1 MLTELRDEFGR
12 EIRYLRVSVTDR
24 CNLNCVY
31 CRPEL
36 NHPELPASEILSF
49 EEIYEVVKTAVEMGV
64 DKVRLT
70 GGEPLRRRN
79 VITLVR
85 MIGSLPGIRD
95 YAMTT
100 NGVLLEGLAK
110 PLRDAGLHRIN
121 VSLDAVDPDRYRERT
136 GGGDVRA
143 VLAGIRAARAAG
155 LEPIKLNCVIEESP
169 DEPDAKQ
176 VAAFAA
182 ENDLTL
188 RYIRKM
194 DIAAGRFWPVQGGQ
208 GGRCGTCSRLRL
220 TCNGMIRPCL
230 FSDLAFSVREL
241 GARRAIERA
250 VEAKPKSGETS
261 RESRLY
267 RIGG

>member
-1 MLTELRDEFGR
+1 MAEMKDGFGR
-12 EIRYLRVSVTDR
+12 KIRYLRVSVTDR

-31 CRPEL
+31 CRPEID
-36 NHPELPASEILSF
+36 HPELLPSEILSF
-49 EEIYEVVKTAVEMGV
+49 DEIFEVVRTAVEMGV

-85 MIGSLPGIRD
+85 IIGSLSGIRD
-95 YAMTT
+95 FAMTT
-100 NGVLLEGLAK
+100 NGILLEEFAK
-110 PLRDAGLHRIN
+110 PLREAGLHRVN
-121 VSLDAVDPDRYRERT
+121 VSLDAINPDRYRERT
-136 GGGDVRA
+136 GGGDVYA

-155 LEPIKLNCVIEESP
+155 LKPVKLNCVVEESS
-169 DEPDAKQ
+169 DEPDARQ
-176 VAAFAA
+176 VAAFAS

-194 DIAAGRFWPVQGGQ
+194 DIATGRFWPVEGAD
-208 GGRCGTCSRLRL
+208 GGRCDICNRLRL
-220 TCNGMIRPCL
+220 TSDGMIRPCL

-241 GARRAIERA
+241 GTRQAILKA
-250 VEAKPKSGETS
+250 VEAKPESGKTS
-261 RESRLY
+261 REHRLY

>member
-1 MLTELRDEFGR
+1 MTEMKDGFGR
-12 EIRYLRVSVTDR
+12 RIRYLRVSVTDR

-31 CRPEL
+31 CRPEV
-36 NHPELPASEILSF
+36 NQTELPASEILSF
-49 EEIYEVVKTAVEMGV
+49 EEILDVVRTAVEMGV

-79 VITLVR
+79 VLALVR
-85 MIGSLPGIRD
+85 MIGCLPGIRD

-100 NGVLLEGLAK
+100 NGILLECLAK
-110 PLRDAGLHRIN
+110 PLRDAGLHRVN
-121 VSLDAVDPDRYRERT
+121 VSLDAINPDRYRERT
-136 GGGDVRA
+136 GGGDVHA

-155 LEPIKLNCVIEESP
+155 LEPVKLNCVVDESS

-182 ENDLTL
+182 ENDLEL
-188 RYIRKM
+188 RYIRRM
-194 DIAAGRFWPVQGGQ
+194 DIATGRFWPVEGGE
-208 GGRCGTCSRLRL
+208 GGRCAICNRLRL
-220 TCNGMIRPCL
+220 TSDGMIRPCL

-250 VEAKPKSGETS
+250 VETKPESGKTS